1 MQNNATFEIG
11 DIVTISFR
19 YAEIN
24 KVKAYLAGKT
34 GIVSEKPFDSVSS
47 ILVFD
52 TNETYAFWDTHL
64 IKMNGD

>member
-1 MQNNATFEIG
+1 MQYKTTFDVG

-47 ILVFD
+47 VLVFD